1 MLVLVLAVL
10 GVSYASSLRA
20 YLEQKHHID
29 GLRTSIAESQAAID
43 TLEREQ
49 KRWKDPAFIEA
60 QARERLGWVKI
71 GETSYQVIDEDG
83 EPLDHEDSLSDPGAV
98 EVVNEPAW
106 WQTAWAS
113 MEAAGHPEDVSHPVE
128 QIERPRKQD
137 RKHGQ

>member
-1 MLVLVLAVL
+1 VLVLVLAVL

-29 GLRTSIAESQAAID
+29 SLRTSIAESQAAID
-43 TLEREQ
+43 SLEREQ

-83 EPLDHEDSLSDPGAV
+83 EPLSGDDSLTEAPLDDESQGR
-98 EVVNEPAW
+98 AW
-106 WQTAWAS
+106 WQRVWGS
-113 MEAAGHPEDVSHPVE
+113 VQAAGTPPQDKPDPVE
-128 QIERPRKQD
+128 RIRAPRPAD
-137 RKHGQ
+137 R